1 MVAYVT
7 KSTHP
12 DLFFGLKGGFNNFVS
27 FLAHVVAIRSL
38 TRNFPGNRDRF
49 HDEDI
54 STSRRMGA
62 DYHIFVVDESSLTS
76 SSGRTNRVLLCR
88 V

>member
-1 MVAYVT
+1 MVTYVT

-38 TRNFPGNRDRF
+38 TRDFPGNRDGF

-54 STSRRMGA
+54 PTSGCMGA
-62 DYHIFVVDESSLTS
+62 DYHLFVVDESSLIPC
-76 SSGRTNRVLLCR
+76 SGRSNRVLP
-88 V
+88 